1 MWRLVFPVLRKSEN
15 WYPELRPYGSSD
27 YQALSMN
34 AKLKYNYI
42 FKGCF
47 KTDGSLSVGTSL
59 YLGSLSPQLP
69 FGSIFKLSGYLE
81 NVSGYWNICSFC
93 QFSYGFRSTKGSFFL
108 ASSDNWAL
116 SPSWVFPIQ
125 DAFELTRERC
135 YNHKWLE
142 IWVNYKPAFFM
153 IWWGLGF
160 LKSCCGCW
168 SLQTIPEWH
177 GGKSRSFCSC
187 CPHCR
192 ICASLWLGG
201 DESVT
206 GIFMIEV
213 LLTGL

>member
-142 IWVNYKPAFFM
+142 IWVNYKPAFLWSDEDWVSLNLAVAVEVCRPFQNDM
-153 IWWGLGF
+153 EVRADPSVVVVLIAEFALRSGWGGM
-160 LKSCCGCW
+160 S
-168 SLQTIPEWH
+168 Q
-177 GGKSRSFCSC
+177 
-187 CPHCR
+187 
-192 ICASLWLGG
+192 
-201 DESVT
+201 
-206 GIFMIEV
+206 
-213 LLTGL
+213 